1 MIQSKVNIERG
12 ERMSD
17 REKQVMERLAENL
30 KDMDDEDKNS
40 LIERAEGMAYMNRK
54 WRKKLT
60 DTQDDG

>member
-54 WRKKLT
+54 WRKKLE
-60 DTQDDG
+60 TQEVT

>member
-1 MIQSKVNIERG
+1 
-12 ERMSD
+12 MSD
-17 REKQVMERLAENL
+17 REKQAMERLAENL

-60 DTQDDG
+60 DTQKSE